1 MKIDRRS
8 FLALSIGSTAGIHLT
23 PLPWKLMDDM
33 SIWTQN
39 WPWTPV
45 PQDGEASYVNSV
57 CGLCPAGCGI
67 MVRKIDNRAVKIEGL
82 PGHPVNDGRICSLG
96 LSGLQLLYGGTRVK
110 TPLKRMGERGSGQWQ
125 KISWSKAIKEISNKL
140 NEHRKTG
147 NPQTLGAI
155 CSSDRG
161 TTPQLLNRFLTVYG
175 SPNFLQTPSVRSS
188 YEMAASLM
196 NGSPDTVGF
205 DLENADYILSFGSG
219 LLDGWVSPVRMIKAH
234 SIWQDK
240 KALVV
245 QIEPRLSHTAAKADK
260 WIAIKPGT
268 NAALALGIA
277 HVIIKNKLYDNNFVE
292 KHSFGFEDWK
302 DEKGQSH
309 KGFKQSVLEN
319 YTPAKVS
326 EITGIDEAAIISL
339 AKGFAK
345 AALPIALCGS
355 GDGGAP
361 GSLNEM
367 MAIHALNALK
377 GAINNKGG
385 VWTVPNPD
393 YILWPELEMDQT
405 ASKGI
410 QTERV
415 DGAGG
420 KKYAQARSLLNR
432 LPEVLTQAKA
442 SSESPLQTL
451 FVHNANPMYTMADSI
466 AVKEAFAKI
475 PLIVSFSSYMD
486 ETASYSDY
494 ILPNHTYLERY
505 EDSATPFGFQQ
516 PLISLAK
523 PVVNPLFNTKHT
535 GDVIILLAQAMGGHI
550 AKAFPWKNYQACLE
564 TTLGDKWKT
573 LAEQGYIVDTKYKAP
588 DRAKGFETAS
598 TKFEFAAKAV
608 NTDSKRDVVAP
619 SEFKPADPEGD
630 AKAFPL
636 ILIPYDTMRLASG
649 VIGTPPFVMKTV
661 GDDVLRK
668 NYSCIDINPKTAAK
682 LGLTEGAIMTLATP
696 KNSVSVRIHLSEG
709 ILPGLVA
716 LPRGLG
722 HSAYDKFLAGKGV
735 NFNALYTPM
744 TDPVSG
750 LDMTWGVR
758 AKISNS

>member
-45 PQDGEASYVNSV
+45 PQDGAASYVNSV
-57 CGLCPAGCGI
+57 CGLCTAGCGI
-67 MVRKIDNRAVKIEGL
+67 RVRKIENRAVKIEGL

-96 LSGLQLLYGGTRVK
+96 ISGLQLLYGGTRVK
-110 TPLKRMGERGSGQWQ
+110 TPLKRMGERGAGQWQ
-125 KISWSKAIKEISNKL
+125 KISWKQAIDEISKEL
-140 NEHRKTG
+140 SEQRKPG

-161 TTPQLLNRFLTVYG
+161 TTSHLLNRFLTVYG
-175 SPNFLQTPSVRSS
+175 SPNFLRTPSVQSS
-188 YEMAASLM
+188 YEIATAIM
-196 NGSPDTVGF
+196 NGSSGTVGF

-219 LLDGWVSPVRMIKAH
+219 LLDGWVSPVRMIRAH
-234 SIWQDK
+234 SIWKDK
-240 KALVV
+240 KARVV
-245 QIEPRLSHTAAKADK
+245 QIEPRLSHTAAKADQ

-277 HVIIKNKLYDNNFVE
+277 HVIIKEKLYDKNFVE
-292 KHSFGFEDWK
+292 KNSFGFEEWK
-302 DEKGQSH
+302 DAKGQTH

-319 YTPAKVS
+319 YTPANVA
-326 EITGIDEAAIISL
+326 EITEIDVAAIISM
-339 AKGFAK
+339 AKDFAK
-345 AALPIALCGS
+345 SDRPVALCGS

-361 GSLNEM
+361 GSLAEM
-367 MAIHALNALK
+367 MAVHALNALK

-385 VWTVPNPD
+385 VQTVPNPD
-393 YILWPELEMDQT
+393 YILWPELEMDKT

-410 QTERV
+410 QTERI

-432 LPEVLTQAKA
+432 LPEVINV

-451 FVHNANPMYTMADSI
+451 LVYNANPIYTMADSV

-475 PLIVSFSSYMD
+475 PLIVSFSPYMD

-505 EDSATPFGFQQ
+505 EDSATPFGLNQ
-516 PLISLAK
+516 PLIGLSK
-523 PVVNPLFNTKHT
+523 PVVDPLFNTKQT
-535 GDVIILLAQAMGGHI
+535 GDVIISLAKAMGGHI
-550 AKAFPWKNYQACLE
+550 AKAFPWKNYRACLE
-564 TTLGDKWKT
+564 KTLGDDKWKT
-573 LAEQGYIVDTKYKAP
+573 LAEHGYIVAKKGKAP
-588 DRAKGFETAS
+588 DTAS
-598 TKFEFAAKAV
+598 AKFDFAAQAV
-608 NTDSKRDVVAP
+608 NTDSKNDAVAP
-619 SEFKPADPEGD
+619 AEFKSADLEGD
-630 AKAFPL
+630 TNEFPL
-636 ILIPYDTMRLASG
+636 VLIPYDTMRLASG
-649 VIGTPPFVMKTV
+649 FVGTPPFVIKTV
-661 GDDVLRK
+661 GDYILKEND
-668 NYSCIDINPKTAAK
+668 SCVDINPQTATK
-682 LGLTEGAIMTLATP
+682 SGLAEGNKVILTTL
-696 KNSVSVRIHLSEG
+696 KNKASVRVHLSEG
-709 ILPGLVA
+709 ILPGLIA

-735 NFNALYTPM
+735 NFNALYAPM

-758 AKISNS
+758 AKISKA

>member
-45 PQDGEASYVNSV
+45 PQDGAASYVNSV
-57 CGLCPAGCGI
+57 CGLCTAGCGI
-67 MVRKIDNRAVKIEGL
+67 RVRKIENRAVKIEGL

-110 TPLKRMGERGSGQWQ
+110 TPLKRMGERGAGQWQ
-125 KISWSKAIKEISNKL
+125 KISWKQAIDEISKKL
-140 NEHRKTG
+140 SEQRKSG

-161 TTPQLLNRFLTVYG
+161 TTSHLLNRFLTVYG
-175 SPNFLQTPSVRSS
+175 SPNFLRTPSVQSS
-188 YEMAASLM
+188 YEMTTSIM
-196 NGSPDTVGF
+196 NGSSGTVGF
-205 DLENADYILSFGSG
+205 DLENSDYILSFGSG
-219 LLDGWVSPVRMIKAH
+219 LLDGWVSPVRMIRAH
-234 SIWQDK
+234 SIWKDK
-240 KALVV
+240 KARVV
-245 QIEPRLSHTAAKADK
+245 QIEPRLSHTAAKADQ

-277 HVIIKNKLYDNNFVE
+277 HVIIKEKLYDKNFVE
-292 KHSFGFEDWK
+292 KYGFGFEEWK
-302 DEKGQSH
+302 DEKGQTH

-319 YTPAKVS
+319 YTPANVA
-326 EITGIDEAAIISL
+326 EITGIDVAAIISV
-339 AKGFAK
+339 AKDFAK
-345 AALPIALCGS
+345 SAKPVALCGS

-361 GSLNEM
+361 VNLNEM
-367 MAIHALNALK
+367 MAVHALNALK

-385 VWTVPNPD
+385 LQIVPNPD
-393 YILWPELEMDQT
+393 YILWPESEMDKT

-432 LPEVLTQAKA
+432 LPEVINA

-451 FVHNANPMYTMADSI
+451 LVYNANPIYTMADSV
-466 AVKEAFAKI
+466 AVKEAFSKI
-475 PLIVSFSSYMD
+475 PLIVSFSPYMD

-505 EDSATPFGFQQ
+505 EDSATPYGSVQ

-523 PVVNPLFNTKHT
+523 PVINPLFNTKQT
-535 GDVIILLAQAMGGHI
+535 GDVIISLAKAMGGHI
-550 AKAFPWKNYQACLE
+550 AKAFPWKNYRACLE
-564 TTLGDKWKT
+564 KTLGDKWKT
-573 LAEQGYIVDTKYKAP
+573 LAEHGYIVAKKDKAP
-588 DRAKGFETAS
+588 DTAS
-598 TKFEFAAKAV
+598 AKFDFAAQAV
-608 NTDSKRDVVAP
+608 NTDSKNDAVAP
-619 SEFKPADPEGD
+619 ADFKPADLDGD

-636 ILIPYDTMRLASG
+636 VLIPYDTMRLASG
-649 VIGTPPFVMKTV
+649 FVGTPPFVIKTV
-661 GDDVLRK
+661 GDYILKEND
-668 NYSCIDINPKTAAK
+668 SCVDINPQTAAK
-682 LGLTEGAIMTLATP
+682 LGLTEGNKVILTTP
-696 KNSVSVRIHLSEG
+696 KNKASVRVHLSEG
-709 ILPGLVA
+709 ILPGLIA

-735 NFNALYTPM
+735 NFNALYAPM
-744 TDPVSG
+744 TDPISG

-758 AKISNS
+758 AKISKA

>member
-45 PQDGEASYVNSV
+45 PQDGAASYVNSV

-110 TPLKRMGERGSGQWQ
+110 TPLKRTGKRGAGQWQ
-125 KISWSKAIKEISNKL
+125 KISWSKAIEDISKKL
-140 NEHRKTG
+140 SEQRKSG

-161 TTPQLLNRFLTVYG
+161 TTSHLLSRFLTVYG
-175 SPNFLQTPSVRSS
+175 SPNFLLTPSVRNS
-188 YEMAASLM
+188 YEIVAALM
-196 NGSPDTVGF
+196 NGYPDTIGF

-219 LLDGWVSPVRMIKAH
+219 LLDGWVSPVRMIRAH

-240 KALVV
+240 KAKHV
-245 QIEPRLSHTAAKADK
+245 QIEPRLSHTAAKADQ
-260 WIAIKPGT
+260 WIAIKPGANT
-268 NAALALGIA
+268 ALALGIA
-277 HVIIKNKLYDNNFVE
+277 HVIIQEKLYDKNFVE
-292 KHSFGFEDWK
+292 RHSIGFEAWK
-302 DEKGQSH
+302 DAKGQTH

-319 YTPAKVS
+319 YSPAKVS
-326 EITGIDEAAIISL
+326 EITGIKKDAIISL

-345 AALPIALCGS
+345 ASHPIALCGS

-377 GAINNKGG
+377 GAINNQGG
-385 VWTVPNPD
+385 VQTVPNPD
-393 YILWPELEMDQT
+393 YILWPELEMDKI

-410 QTERV
+410 QTERA

-420 KKYAQARSLLNR
+420 KKYAQARSILNR
-432 LPEVLTQAKA
+432 IPEVINAA
-442 SSESPLQTL
+442 SESPLQTL
-451 FVHNANPMYTMADSI
+451 LVYNANPMYTMAGSV

-475 PLIVSFSSYMD
+475 PLIVSFSPYMD

-505 EDSATPFGFQQ
+505 EDYATPFGFNQ
-516 PLISLAK
+516 PLISLAR
-523 PVVNPLFNTKHT
+523 PVVDPLFKTKHT
-535 GDVIILLAQAMGGHI
+535 GDVIIKLAQALGGHI
-550 AKAFPWKNYQACLE
+550 GKAFPWKNYRACLGK
-564 TTLGDKWKT
+564 TLNDKWKT
-573 LAEQGYIVDTKYKAP
+573 LTGQGYIVAKKDKMPDTAP
-588 DRAKGFETAS
+588 AKFD
-598 TKFEFAAKAV
+598 FAAQAV
-608 NTDSKRDVVAP
+608 NTDSKNDVVAP
-619 SEFKPADPEGD
+619 ATFKSADLEGD
-630 AKAFPL
+630 ANEFPL
-636 ILIPYDTMRLASG
+636 VLIPYDTMRLASG
-649 VIGTPPFVMKTV
+649 FVGTPPFVIKTV
-661 GDDVLRK
+661 GADVLK
-668 NYSCIDINPKTAAK
+668 ENDSCIDMNPQTAAK
-682 LGLTEGAIMTLATP
+682 LGLTEGAKAILTTP
-696 KNSVSVRIHLSEG
+696 KNKAHVRVHLSQG
-709 ILPGLVA
+709 ILPGLIA

-722 HSAYDKFLAGKGV
+722 HSAYDKFLAGKGT
-735 NFNALYTPM
+735 NFNALHAPIE
-744 TDPVSG
+744 DPVSG

-758 AKISNS
+758 AKISKA